1 MNDNNDIESII
12 QELKAD
18 EVPAPINI
26 QQTESGAVNDD
37 NVGEY
42 VYKKSSEL
50 VESTL
55 SAVQSLKDTVLTG
68 SDPKEIAALSQL
80 INSAT
85 KALDQLNKINIQN
98 KVSKSNVEIKK
109 MEIDANANRP
119 VLPNTTNVLIATRD
133 EVMKQLFDKP
143 TKKSSGLDLIEG
155 EFTKEQINFLFSF
168 LHFLYIYQNVQRFCN
183 VYIKKKPTPF
193 RGWVLFDCVSLPLRD
208 S

>member
-1 MNDNNDIESII
+1 MTQDNNSEVDAII

-18 EVPAPINI
+18 EVAKKNTPNFETNDNEIND
-26 QQTESGAVNDD
+26 E

-42 VYKKSSEL
+42 VYKKSAEL

-55 SAVQSLKDTVLTG
+55 GAVQNLKDTVLTG

-98 KVSKSNVEIKK
+98 KVNKSNKEIKQ
-109 MEIDANANRP
+109 MEIESNANRP

-133 EVMKQLFDKP
+133 EIMKQMFDKP
-143 TKKSSGLDLIEG
+143 ARKSGSLDLIEG
-155 EFTKEQINFLFSF
+155 EFTKES
-168 LHFLYIYQNVQRFCN
+168 
-183 VYIKKKPTPF
+183 
-193 RGWVLFDCVSLPLRD
+193 
-208 S
+208 

>member
-1 MNDNNDIESII
+1 MSTDNNSEIDSII

-18 EVPAPINI
+18 EAPASVKPPSVTGIDN
-26 QQTESGAVNDD
+26 VNDD

-55 SAVQSLKDTVLTG
+55 GAVQALKDTVLTG

-98 KVSKSNVEIKK
+98 KQSKSNVEIKK
-109 MEIDANANRP
+109 MEIEANIARP
-119 VLPNTTNVLIATRD
+119 LLPNTTNVLIATRD
-133 EVMKQLFDKP
+133 EIMNQIFDKP
-143 TKKSSGLDLIEG
+143 SKKVSNNLELIEG
-155 EFTKEQINFLFSF
+155 EFTKNS
-168 LHFLYIYQNVQRFCN
+168 
-183 VYIKKKPTPF
+183 
-193 RGWVLFDCVSLPLRD
+193 
-208 S
+208 

>member
-1 MNDNNDIESII
+1 MSTNNNSEIDLII

-18 EVPAPINI
+18 EVPAPIVNTSPSDDI
-26 QQTESGAVNDD
+26 KVNDE

-42 VYKKSSEL
+42 VYQKSAEL

-55 SAVQSLKDTVLTG
+55 GAVQSLKDSVLTG

-109 MEIDANANRP
+109 MELEANANRP
-119 VLPNTTNVLIATRD
+119 MLPNTTNVLIATRD

-143 TKKSSGLDLIEG
+143 AKKSNGLELIEG
-155 EFTKEQINFLFSF
+155 EFTRE
-168 LHFLYIYQNVQRFCN
+168 
-183 VYIKKKPTPF
+183 
-193 RGWVLFDCVSLPLRD
+193 
-208 S
+208 

>member
-1 MNDNNDIESII
+1 MSSNNTSEIDSII

-18 EVPAPINI
+18 EIAPVVRKSEPVNV
-26 QQTESGAVNDD
+26 ENVNDE

-42 VYKKSSEL
+42 VYKKSAEL

-55 SAVQSLKDTVLTG
+55 GAVQSLKDNVLTG
-68 SDPKEIAALSQL
+68 SDPREIAALSQL

-98 KVSKSNVEIKK
+98 KVNKSNVEIKK

-119 VLPNTTNVLIATRD
+119 ILPNTTNVLIATRD

-143 TKKSSGLDLIEG
+143 KKDKLEILDVDY
-155 EFTKEQINFLFSF
+155 TKE
-168 LHFLYIYQNVQRFCN
+168 
-183 VYIKKKPTPF
+183 
-193 RGWVLFDCVSLPLRD
+193 
-208 S
+208 

>member
-1 MNDNNDIESII
+1 MSTDNNSEIDSII

-18 EVPAPINI
+18 EAPAFVKPPSVTAIDN
-26 QQTESGAVNDD
+26 VNDD

-55 SAVQSLKDTVLTG
+55 GAVQALKDTVLTG

-98 KVSKSNVEIKK
+98 KQSKSNVEIKK
-109 MEIDANANRP
+109 MEIEANIARP
-119 VLPNTTNVLIATRD
+119 LLPNTTNVLIATRD
-133 EVMKQLFDKP
+133 EIMNQIFDKP
-143 TKKSSGLDLIEG
+143 SKKVSNNLELIEG
-155 EFTKEQINFLFSF
+155 EFTKNS
-168 LHFLYIYQNVQRFCN
+168 
-183 VYIKKKPTPF
+183 
-193 RGWVLFDCVSLPLRD
+193 
-208 S
+208 

>member
-1 MNDNNDIESII
+1 MINSDNNEIDAII

-18 EVPAPINI
+18 EIPCQNKNENVENNK
-26 QQTESGAVNDD
+26 EVNDE

-42 VYKKSSEL
+42 VYKKSAEL

-55 SAVQSLKDTVLTG
+55 GAVQSLKDTVLTG

-98 KVSKSNVEIKK
+98 KVNKSNKEIKQ
-109 MEIDANANRP
+109 MEIESNANRP

-133 EVMKQLFDKP
+133 EIMKQMFDKP
-143 TKKSSGLDLIEG
+143 RKSNQLDLIEG
-155 EFTKEQINFLFSF
+155 EFTKEE
-168 LHFLYIYQNVQRFCN
+168 
-183 VYIKKKPTPF
+183 
-193 RGWVLFDCVSLPLRD
+193 
-208 S
+208 

>member
-1 MNDNNDIESII
+1 MSMNNSSEIDSII

-18 EVPAPINI
+18 EITPVIVKSTPI
-26 QQTESGAVNDD
+26 EVEKVNDE

-42 VYKKSSEL
+42 VYKKSAEL

-55 SAVQSLKDTVLTG
+55 GAVQALKDNVLTG

-98 KVSKSNVEIKK
+98 KVNKSNVEIKK
-109 MEIDANANRP
+109 MEIEANINRP
-119 VLPNTTNVLIATRD
+119 MLPNTTNVLIATRD

-143 TKKSSGLDLIEG
+143 KKVTG
-155 EFTKEQINFLFSF
+155 EIVDADFEK
-168 LHFLYIYQNVQRFCN
+168 H
-183 VYIKKKPTPF
+183 
-193 RGWVLFDCVSLPLRD
+193 
-208 S
+208 

>member
-1 MNDNNDIESII
+1 MNNDTNEIDSII

-18 EVPAPINI
+18 EVPAPIN
-26 QQTESGAVNDD
+26 TRFEVNDEILSDD

-55 SAVQSLKDTVLTG
+55 GAVQSLKDTVLTG

-98 KVSKSNVEIKK
+98 KQSKNNIEVKK
-109 MEIDANANRP
+109 MEIEANASRP
-119 VLPNTTNVLIATRD
+119 ILPNTTNVLIATRD
-133 EVMKQLFDKP
+133 EIMKQIFDKP
-143 TKKSSGLDLIEG
+143 KKSNVDLIEG
-155 EFTKEQINFLFSF
+155 QFTKE
-168 LHFLYIYQNVQRFCN
+168 
-183 VYIKKKPTPF
+183 
-193 RGWVLFDCVSLPLRD
+193 
-208 S
+208 

>member
-1 MNDNNDIESII
+1 MTNDNTSEVDAII

-18 EVPAPINI
+18 EVAKKITTNSQINNNEI
-26 QQTESGAVNDD
+26 NDE

-42 VYKKSSEL
+42 VYKKSAEL

-55 SAVQSLKDTVLTG
+55 GAVQNLKDTVLTG

-98 KVSKSNVEIKK
+98 KVNKSNKEIKQ
-109 MEIDANANRP
+109 MEIESNANRP

-133 EVMKQLFDKP
+133 EIMKQIFDKP
-143 TKKSSGLDLIEG
+143 PRKSNPLDLIEG
-155 EFTKEQINFLFSF
+155 DFTKN
-168 LHFLYIYQNVQRFCN
+168 
-183 VYIKKKPTPF
+183 P
-193 RGWVLFDCVSLPLRD
+193 
-208 S
+208 